1 MSLESVIGV
10 GPKTAEK
17 LVSGGI
23 STVDEL
29 SVQRPQEVTS
39 ILGCSVK
46 AAKEMINS
54 AKELA
59 FQDTTIYT
67 AKEYGVKMKS
77 LLRTFKTGSSK
88 LDELLGGGWRTMS
101 TYGLFGPFH
110 TGKTQLCNTAIV
122 NCVADGKYA
131 LFIETESN
139 TFSSDRLIEIA
150 KATKVDIDLDKV
162 ILYPA
167 LQVGTVY
174 AQFRGYE
181 FLAKKAI
188 ENNWDVGVIVV
199 DSFCAKFRRAFSGRE
214 MFPER
219 AQEFGRHLDF
229 LEEMGKKFNAAIL
242 LTLQVGV
249 TPDDAGT
256 KGDLMRYQSEYYPY
270 GGTLVAHNVNTWLS
284 LNQVKGGAKS
294 TDVYEANLAD
304 SSWLPKGS
312 CQFIIS
318 DRGVE
323 EF

>member
-1 MSLESVIGV
+1 MSLESVVGV
-10 GPKTAEK
+10 GPKTAER
-17 LVSGGI
+17 LIAGGI

-59 FQDTTIYT
+59 FKDTNVYNIEEY
-67 AKEYGVKMKS
+67 KEKIDKLFY
-77 LLRTFKTGSSK
+77 FIKTGSSR
-88 LDELLGGGWRTMS
+88 LDELLRGGYRTTS
-101 TYGLFGPFH
+101 TYGFYGPFAS
-110 TGKTQLCNTAIV
+110 GKSRMCYRAIIE
-122 NCVADGKYA
+122 CIFLGKYA
-131 LFIETESN
+131 LVEETESN
-139 TFSSDRLIEIA
+139 TFNPDTFLELANALKIE
-150 KATKVDIDLDKV
+150 VDLKKI
-162 ILYPA
+162 ILFPA

-181 FLAKKAI
+181 YLRRKAE
-188 ENNWDVGVIVV
+188 ENNWDVGLIVV
-199 DSFCAKFRRAFSGRE
+199 DSFNSKFRRAFSGRE

-219 AQEFGRHLDF
+219 AMELGRHIDY

-242 LTLQVGV
+242 LTFQVGV

-270 GGTLVAHNVNTWLS
+270 GGTIVAHNINTWIS
-284 LNQVKGGAKS
+284 LNQIKGGAKS
-294 TDVYEANLAD
+294 TSVYEANLAD

-318 DRGVE
+318 ERGIE
-323 EF
+323 DF